1 MYRKFCR
8 FIFEKVLGWR
18 VEGPI
23 PTDVDKYI
31 FSAVPH
37 TSNWDFVL
45 GYTAI
50 QAYDLDV
57 RVFAKDAFFFFPLN
71 YLCKWLNVWPVN
83 RRESTN
89 MVDYLVSQ
97 YQQND
102 KLACL
107 ITPEGTRSYRE
118 RLKSGY
124 YHVAKNADV
133 PIVVAVP
140 NYDEK
145 VVYLQPPR
153 KVLDSF
159 EEDQKFIVE
168 LSLRIGKGK
177 HPERA
182 IK

>member
-23 PTDVDKYI
+23 PNDVDKYI

-37 TSNWDFVL
+37 TSNWDFLL

-50 QAYDLDV
+50 QAYNLDV
-57 RVFAKDAFFFFPLN
+57 KVFAKDSFFFFPLN
-71 YLCKWLNVWPVN
+71 HVCKWLNVWPVN

-89 MVDYLVSQ
+89 MVDYIISM
-97 YQQND
+97 YDQNEQF
-102 KLACL
+102 ACL

-124 YHVAKNADV
+124 YHVAKGADV
-133 PIVVAVP
+133 PVVVAVP
-140 NYDEK
+140 HYSKK
-145 VVYLQPPR
+145 VVYLQEPR
-153 KVLDSF
+153 KVKDTF
-159 EEDQKFIVE
+159 EQDQQYIID
-168 LSLRIGKGK
+168 LSIEIGQGK
-177 HPERA
+177 HPERSFQ
-182 IK
+182 